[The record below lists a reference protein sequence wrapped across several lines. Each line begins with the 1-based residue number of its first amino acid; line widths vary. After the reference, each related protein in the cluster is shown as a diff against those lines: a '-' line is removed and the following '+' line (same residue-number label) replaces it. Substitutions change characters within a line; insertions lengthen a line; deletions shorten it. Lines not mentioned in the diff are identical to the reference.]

1 MTKPKIAVIV
11 GATASG
17 KTSAGIALAG
27 RLNGEIISAD
37 SMQIYREM
45 AIGTAKPTPAERAAV
60 PHHLVDF
67 VPPDTAYSVA
77 AFKDDAQ
84 AVIKAIL
91 SRERVP
97 IVVGGTGLYINALTL
112 PWDFAEPASDPAVR
126 EALEARYDTEGAEA
140 LYRELETLDP
150 AAAEKIHPHN
160 KKRIVRA
167 MEVYQVTG
175 KTKSAWEARA
185 RQIELPYDFVM
196 MGIGM
201 ARSELYARIDH
212 RVDQMMAGGLL
223 DEVSA
228 LLDAGYGPELLSM
241 QAIGYKE
248 LIPAVRGERPLTEC
262 VHILKRD
269 TRHFAK
275 RQLTWFRR
283 DRRIRWYDPA
293 DYASSEAMAA
303 AMQAQYN
310 TFSSPTAAGTVNQT
324 FGKE

>member
-17 KTSAGIALAG
+17 KTGVGITLAG

-67 VPPDTAYSVA
+67 VSPDTAYSVA
-77 AFKDDAQ
+77 AFKTDAQ
-84 AVIKAIL
+84 TAIEAIL

-97 IVVGGTGLYINALTL
+97 VVVGGTGLYINALTL
-112 PWDFAEPASDPAVR
+112 PWDFAEPTGDPAVR

-140 LYRELETLDP
+140 LHRELETLDP

-167 MEVYQVTG
+167 LEVYQVTG
-175 KTKSAWEARA
+175 ETKSAWEARA

-201 ARSELYARIDH
+201 SRSELYARIDH
-212 RVDQMMAGGLL
+212 RVDRMMAGGLL

-228 LLDAGYGPELLSM
+228 LLDAGYGPDLLSM

-248 LIPAVRGERPLTEC
+248 LIPAVRGEQPLTEC
-262 VHILKRD
+262 VRILKRN
-269 TRHFAK
+269 TRRFAK

-283 DRRIRWYDPA
+283 DPRIRWYDPA

-310 TFSSPTAAGTVNQT
+310 TFSPPTATGTVNQT

>member
-67 VPPDTAYSVA
+67 VSPDTAYSVA

-112 PWDFAEPASDPAVR
+112 PWGFAEPASDPAVR

-248 LIPAVRGERPLTEC
+248 LIPAVRGEQPLAEC

-310 TFSSPTAAGTVNQT
+310 TFSSPTVAGTVNQT